1 MAHFSFESVPSAAV
15 RRRLSSSVDSKKPHV
30 TATYASLTVSLNST
44 VLDLI
49 VAHLLQPMWAAVAGA
64 VVNNNTQ
71 YEIAV
76 SIHDSVYST
85 DFASMVIPYNPNNP
99 DKNAKE
105 IEQFVL
111 QILRKFSIEHL
122 CKFLG
127 AGITL
132 ALLKEVHLLRD
143 LLSIVFS
150 YTFHLVS
157 ECMHPSLVGY
167 GHRPICL

>member
-1 MAHFSFESVPSAAV
+1 
-15 RRRLSSSVDSKKPHV
+15 
-30 TATYASLTVSLNST
+30 
-44 VLDLI
+44 
-49 VAHLLQPMWAAVAGA
+49 MWAAVAGA

-85 DFASMVIPYNPNNP
+85 DFASLVIPYNTNNP

-105 IEQFVL
+105 IEQVVL
-111 QILRKFSIEHL
+111 QTLRKFSTEHL

-132 ALLKEVHLLRD
+132 SLLKEVD
-143 LLSIVFS
+143 LYDLFLIAFS
-150 YTFHLVS
+150 DTLHLVS
-157 ECMHPSLVGY
+157 ECMHSSLFGY
-167 GHRPICL
+167 GHRPTYLQHQTLP